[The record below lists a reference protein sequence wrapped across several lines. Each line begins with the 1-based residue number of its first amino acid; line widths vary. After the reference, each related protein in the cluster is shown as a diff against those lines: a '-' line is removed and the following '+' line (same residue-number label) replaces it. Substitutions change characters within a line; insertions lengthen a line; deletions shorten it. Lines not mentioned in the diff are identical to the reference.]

1 MKLSKVKRISVV
13 ALAAGMCVMAV
24 GATACKKKSS
34 GGFNNE
40 TDPIVF
46 STLEVDKVFSP
57 FYATTG
63 PDMSVV
69 GMTQVAML
77 GNDEYG
83 NVAYGEN
90 EPVVTLDYE
99 MQKEGSVEDVDLY
112 STYKFVLKNN
122 VKFSNGSPLTI
133 KDVLFNYYVYL
144 DPVYTGS
151 TTIYSTDI
159 VGLAEYRTQK
169 GSRYEQ
175 EHFMDKYNT
184 AATARID
191 DLDFNVGDILKNN
204 DILSEE
210 HFRSLLI
217 ERAGGEDTNLVK
229 DYKKALELFR
239 AELETDYSN
248 SLDSFQDT
256 VFTGRDGTIIRNQLQ
271 SNEEQFLYNEGY
283 ITWNKKDGTNGALSC
298 SVTSLEDLR
307 TKKKADGSLYWDKD
321 AVINFVYD
329 ANIPDNIS
337 EVINYWMT
345 ASDLH
350 TYLANQ
356 ELERD
361 SAHGGDLAYPNI
373 SGIKFANRTESVSV
387 NGKTY
392 APVQYNDDGSVKDG
406 FNEVLTI
413 KIRNVD
419 PKAIWNFG
427 VTVAPMYY
435 YSDEAHIKAF
445 DFEKNFGVERASQS
459 WFDSVVKARNDVP
472 VGAGPYAASNGT
484 QDGVNV
490 ESGEIPAASS
500 FYDNGTIYFKR
511 NPYYVGGAPRI
522 KFMRFQVSASAQM
535 TNSLYS
541 GAMDFVEPSSTPE
554 IETELDK
561 HKQSDNVDYKTV
573 PTLGYG
579 YIGVN
584 AGKVPSVY
592 VRRAIMHAI
601 STKRCVDYYKG
612 GADPIYRPMSKQS
625 WAYPENAVAYYPYIG
640 DPVPADLSKVYPEY
654 ANYVR
659 KKGKKAGDTLTTDEQ
674 KEYIT
679 YLVKDLGGY
688 LPNGN
693 GVYQKGNDVL
703 KYTFT
708 IVGEEQNHPA
718 WNALF
723 LAGQFLNECGF
734 DINTTTDS
742 QGLKKLNS
750 GALTVWAAAWGSTI
764 DPDMYQ
770 VYHKES
776 TATSTL
782 NWGYKQI
789 LMNAGNKYSYELGLV
804 EDLSDLIDE
813 ARRVDDSNTAGRNER
828 TRIYASALDIVMEMA
843 VELPTYQRSD
853 LFAYSTYRIDTSTF
867 FQNATAYKGLTSN
880 LHQLSLNLAK

>member
-1 MKLSKVKRISVV
+1 MKSSKIKRISVV
-13 ALAAGMCVMAV
+13 ALAAGMSFAALGMTACKNKSGAV
-24 GATACKKKSS
+24 GA
-34 GGFNNE
+34 FDNE
-40 TDPIVF
+40 TDPVVF

-69 GMTQVAML
+69 GMTQIAML
-77 GNDEYG
+77 ANDEYG
-83 NVAYGEN
+83 KVSYGED
-90 EPVVTLDYE
+90 EPVVTLDLE
-99 MQKEGSVEDVDLY
+99 IEKEGTREDVDLFT
-112 STYKFVLKNN
+112 TYKFVLKNN
-122 VKFSNGSPLTI
+122 VKYSNGSPLTI

-169 GSRYEQ
+169 GTRYEQ

-191 DLDFNVGDILKNN
+191 DLDKAAENILKNN
-204 DILSEE
+204 NITGEE
-210 HFRSLLI
+210 NFRSLLI
-217 ERAGGEDTNLVK
+217 NYADGEDTNLVK
-229 DYKKALELFR
+229 DYKKALDLFR
-239 AELETDYSN
+239 AELETDYNN
-248 SLDSFQDT
+248 SLDSYKDT
-256 VFTGRDGTIIRNQLQ
+256 VFTGRDGTIMREQLQ

-283 ITWNKKDGTNGALSC
+283 ITWNKNDGTNGALS
-298 SVTSLEDLR
+298 TSAAINMADLR
-307 TKKKADGSLYWDKD
+307 AKNWGKEE
-321 AVINFVYD
+321 VIQFVYD

-337 EVINYWMT
+337 EIINYWMT

-350 TYLANQ
+350 TYIANQ
-356 ELERD
+356 ELELD
-361 SAHGGDLAYPNI
+361 STASGSLAYPNI
-373 SGIKFANRTESVSV
+373 SGIQFANRTGSVTV
-387 NGKTY
+387 NGKSY
-392 APVQYNDDGSVKDG
+392 AVPQYNEDGSVKDG

-413 KIRNVD
+413 KIKNVD

-427 VTVAPMYY
+427 ITVSPMYY
-435 YSDEAHIKAF
+435 YSDAAHIAAF
-445 DFEKNFGVERASQS
+445 DFVSNFGVERASQS
-459 WFDSVVKARNDVP
+459 WYDSVVKARNDVP

-484 QDGVNV
+484 REGVNV
-490 ESGEIPAASS
+490 EAGQLPAASS
-500 FYDNGTIYFKR
+500 FYDNGNIYFKR
-511 NPYYVGGAPRI
+511 NPYYIGGAPKI
-522 KFMRFQVSASAQM
+522 KFVRFQVSASSQM
-535 TNSLYS
+535 TNNLYS

-554 IETELDK
+554 IESELEK
-561 HKQSDNVDYKTV
+561 HKKSDNVDYKTIA
-573 PTLGYG
+573 TLGYG

-592 VRRAIMHAI
+592 VRRAIMHSI

-612 GADPIYRPMSKQS
+612 GAEAIYRPMSKQS
-625 WAYPENAVAYYPYIG
+625 WAYPDNAVAYYPYVG
-640 DPVPADLSKVYPEY
+640 DPVPADLTKVYSEY
-654 ANYVR
+654 ANYVTAL
-659 KKGKKAGDTLTTDEQ
+659 GKKAGDKLTEQEQ
-674 KEYIT
+674 KNYIH
-679 YLVKDLGGY
+679 YLVHDLGGY
-688 LPNGN
+688 TLNGN
-693 GVYQKGNDVL
+693 GVYQSGTNVL

-708 IVGEEQNHPA
+708 IVGEDQNHPA

-723 LAGQFLNECGF
+723 LAGQFLNGCGF

-770 VYHKES
+770 VYHKDS

-789 LMNAGNKYSYELGLV
+789 LLNAGNKYSYELSLV

-813 ARRVDDSNTAGRNER
+813 ARRVDDSNAAGRNER
-828 TRIYASALDIVMEMA
+828 ARIYSDALDIVMDMA

-853 LFAYSTYRIDTSTF
+853 LFAYSTYRINASTF

-880 LHQLSLNLAK
+880 MHLLSLNLAK